1 MTSNHTSTGRE
12 SVRTPD
18 IGDPQVQAPRPSRLR
33 EMSVSLILGEVSDA
47 GSIAQSELVQATG
60 LSRATVASVVS
71 ELLDEGRLVAT
82 ASPEAFGRGRPPRM
96 LSIGAGVGYVVAVD
110 FGHSHL
116 SVAIADRSGVILV
129 EDSLTVD
136 VDRSSA
142 AVLGLAHTTIK
153 RMVADIPECEG
164 RPSAVVMGVPG
175 PIDIQSGR
183 LRSGTLLPG
192 WVGIQ
197 PAHELEAL
205 IGQKV
210 WVENDANLGA
220 LGEMAYGAAQGVRD
234 FLYVKVSSGIG
245 AGVVIGGRVYH
256 GARGTAGEIGHVQVR
271 EDGALC
277 RCGSRGCL
285 ETLSSADSALAFLRQ
300 AHGAD
305 LTFDDAMRIVRS
317 ADPGAVRLFNDMG
330 VAIGRVVAAVCSNLD
345 PQIIVAGGRLVDAG
359 GPLIDGI
366 STAVQRYT
374 QPYVSAQLRVVAGT
388 LGSRAALLGAVSEA
402 TRHAAAGA
410 LAVS

>member
-1 MTSNHTSTGRE
+1 MTSNQTRLGRAEPAHGRPST
-12 SVRTPD
+12 
-18 IGDPQVQAPRPSRLR
+18 ARPSRLR
-33 EMSVSLILGEVSDA
+33 EMSVGLILGEVAQA
-47 GSIAQSELVQATG
+47 GSIAQSELVRTTG

-71 ELLDEGRLVAT
+71 ELLDEGRLVAVT
-82 ASPEAFGRGRPPRM
+82 SPDTVGRGRPPRM
-96 LSIGAGVGYVVAVD
+96 LSIGAGIGYVVAVD

-116 SVAIADRSGVILV
+116 GVAIADRSGVLLA
-129 EDSLTVD
+129 EETQTVD
-136 VDRSSA
+136 VDGSSA
-142 AVLGLAHTTIK
+142 AVLELAHTTIT
-153 RMVADIPECEG
+153 RMVAQVPQCEG
-164 RPSAVVMGVPG
+164 PPSAVVMGVPG
-175 PIDIQSGR
+175 PIDITSGR

-197 PAHELEAL
+197 PAQELEAL

-220 LGEMAYGAAQGVRD
+220 LGEMAYGAAQGIRD

-245 AGVVIGGRVYH
+245 AGVVINGRVYH

-305 LTFDDAMRIVRS
+305 LTFEDAMEIVRS

-330 VAIGRVVAAVCSNLD
+330 IAVGRVVAAVCSNLD

-359 GPLIDGI
+359 GPLLDGI
-366 STAVQRYT
+366 ATAVHRYT
-374 QPYVSAQLRVVAGT
+374 QPYVSAQLQVVAGT
-388 LGSRAALLGAVSEA
+388 LGSRAALLGAVAEA
-402 TRHAAAGA
+402 ARRAAS
-410 LAVS
+410 L